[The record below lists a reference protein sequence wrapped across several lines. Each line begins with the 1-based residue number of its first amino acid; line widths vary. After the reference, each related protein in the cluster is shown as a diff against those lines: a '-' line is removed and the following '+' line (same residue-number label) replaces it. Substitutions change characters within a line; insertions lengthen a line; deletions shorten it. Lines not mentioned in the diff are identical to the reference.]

1 MWKLELNCDSGE
13 DEVACAASCA
23 PGQWLCGEGRCIE
36 AVLLCD
42 GNRDCGLGEDED
54 PDLCSCGEA
63 ELRCEAGGC
72 VEAGAR
78 CDGRGQCPDR
88 SDEWNCVDINS
99 TLSVRLVIKNIDEIV
114 KPWPQTQN
122 FNPVQPSSKPKLLPR
137 GLGLTLKSQGQA
149 NL

>member
-1 MWKLELNCDSGE
+1 MTPWLQ
-13 DEVACAASCA
+13 VACAASCG
-23 PGQWLCGEGRCIE
+23 PGQWLCGEGRCVE

-42 GNRDCGLGEDED
+42 GTRDCGLGEDED

-63 ELRCEAGGC
+63 KLRCEAGGC

-99 TLSVRLVIKNIDEIV
+99 TLSVRLVSENIDEIV
-114 KPWPQTQN
+114 KPLPKPLVLKRNTLGPTTTQS
-122 FNPVQPSSKPKLLPR
+122 NPFQNPNYF
-137 GLGLTLKSQGQA
+137 QGY
-149 NL
+149 